1 MPCLWKYAILQRP
14 SSSMTSPLFRSGLPS
29 PTSLSSRQVDGSGT
43 GGLQQEQLRE
53 NVKENC
59 WQSQINK
66 EKVSWGKD
74 GVPQKDVDEKERKRG
89 ELYKREDN
97 KLGKTYGLKV
107 EEDLVEGIYSE
118 PTTIMPQPKETQQ
131 ETPLTRHSAAR
142 WIFLMLA
149 SRSPLDHCLSRSS
162 LKRSDSYK
170 AARPILSPE
179 VVRRSVE
186 SSTVSSA
193 VTSPDTSV
201 I

>member
-1 MPCLWKYAILQRP
+1 
-14 SSSMTSPLFRSGLPS
+14 MTSPLFRSGLSS

-66 EKVSWGKD
+66 EKESWGKD
-74 GVPQKDVDEKERKRG
+74 GVPQKGVDQKERKRG

-107 EEDLVEGIYSE
+107 EQEEDLVEGIYSE
-118 PTTIMPQPKETQQ
+118 PTTIMPQPKEAQ

-142 WIFLMLA
+142 WIFLMIA
-149 SRSPLDHCLSRSS
+149 SRSPLDHFLSRSS